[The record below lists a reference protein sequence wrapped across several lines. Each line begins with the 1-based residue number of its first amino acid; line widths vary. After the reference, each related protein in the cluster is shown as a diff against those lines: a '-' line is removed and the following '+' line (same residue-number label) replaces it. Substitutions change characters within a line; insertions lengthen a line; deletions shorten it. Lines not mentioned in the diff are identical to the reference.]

1 MARYILVCGSWC
13 GSSAWTAVAARLRAA
28 GHEAATAD
36 LPSHGSDATPVSLAS
51 LGLAGSPATSAQ
63 RHAASAL
70 DGPRCE
76 EPRNT
81 GRWMWA
87 GPRI

>member
-28 GHEAATAD
+28 GHEADTAD
-36 LPSHGSDATPVSLAS
+36 LPSHGSDATPASLAS

-76 EPRNT
+76 EP
-81 GRWMWA
+81 
-87 GPRI
+87 